1 MKNKNIFHFVIFIS
15 LMILFGF
22 SFNQQNGNDML
33 SYKNKMFSID
43 ERVDDLLKQMTLEEK
58 IDMIGGTGFATKPI
72 PRLGI
77 PELRM
82 TDGPVGVRWDKATAF
97 PSGVSMAATWNPE
110 LINKVGAAIG
120 RETKGKARHVIL
132 GPGVNIV
139 RMPMNGRNFEY
150 FGEDPFL
157 ASRLAV
163 NYIKG
168 VQSEGVAATIKH
180 FAANNQEH
188 ERMFVDVL
196 VSERALNEIY
206 FPTFKAAVQEADV
219 LCVMNSY
226 NKVNMHYAAENDY
239 LLVDKLKKEWGF
251 KGLVMSDW
259 GAVHS
264 TIPTAK
270 GGMDL
275 EMPFG
280 AFLNKN
286 TLTQPIEDGI
296 IPIETIDDKVKR
308 ILTVIFKL
316 GLFDQHEW
324 KEKPELVNSKEN
336 RNIAYQTALESIVL
350 LKNENDVLPLDKEK
364 IKTLAVIGPSAAR
377 ARTGGGGSA
386 FVSAIDPIS
395 PLDALKKKYSDKI
408 KIEFTQGVEL
418 EGDAEGIPSKFLFTD
433 KSMKTNGLNAEYFD
447 NKNLEGSPK
456 LKRIDKQVDFHW
468 DDKSPANEIGED
480 NFSVRWTGYLRVPK
494 TGMYSLKTSTDDGT
508 RLYLDDKLVINDWN
522 DHAVETR
529 NYTVQLEEG
538 KLYKIKLEYY
548 ENGGGAVAI
557 FAWSMPDEN
566 KYDKSVELAKKSD
579 LVLLFV
585 GDSEQVE
592 TEGRDRE
599 NLYLPNGQDELIS
612 QVADANKN
620 VVVVLTTGAPIV
632 MDKWLSKVKAVV
644 QLWFSGSEG
653 GNAITDVLFGNYNPS
668 GKLPVTF
675 PKRWEDCSA
684 FGTYKSFPARTYY
697 SDDIYVGYRHFD
709 TKNIEPLFPF
719 GFGLSYTK
727 FEYSNLSTSLN
738 GDEIEI
744 SFDIKN
750 VGKMNGEEIAQVYV
764 SQKNPTIDRPTKE
777 LKAFKKV
784 KLNAGETKNVK
795 LTINKNSL
803 AYFDGKTHDWNLE
816 KDDYEILIGASSRE
830 IKLSTVV
837 SLK

>member
-1 MKNKNIFHFVIFIS
+1 MKKLFLLIIIS
-15 LMILFGF
+15 SLTLAQEKMI
-22 SFNQQNGNDML
+22 
-33 SYKNKMFSID
+33 YKDSSQPIEK
-43 ERVDDLLKQMTLEEK
+43 RVEDLLNRMTLDEK
-58 IDMIGGTGFATKPI
+58 IDLLGGTGFATKAI

-163 NYIKG
+163 EYIKG
-168 VQSEGVAATIKH
+168 VQKEGVAATIKH

-188 ERMFVDVL
+188 ERMFVDAL

-206 FPTFKAAVQEADV
+206 FPTFKAAVQQADV

-239 LLVDKLKKEWGF
+239 LLIDKLKKEWGF

-275 EMPFG
+275 EMPYG
-280 AFLNKN
+280 EFLNKN

-296 IPIETIDDKVKR
+296 IPIEKIDDKVKR

-316 GLFDQHEW
+316 GLFDQPEW

-350 LKNENDVLPLDKEK
+350 LKNENDILPLNQEK
-364 IKTLAVIGPSAAR
+364 IKTLAVIGPSAAK

-386 FVSAIDPIS
+386 FVNAIDPVS
-395 PLDALKKKYSDKI
+395 PLDALKKKYADKI

-418 EGDAEGIPSKFLFTD
+418 EGDAEGIPSEFLFTD
-433 KSMKTNGLNAEYFD
+433 QSMKTNGLNAEYFD

-456 LKRIDKQVDFHW
+456 LKRVDKQVDFRW
-468 DDKSPANEIGED
+468 DDKSPAKEIGED
-480 NFSVRWTGYLRVPK
+480 NFSVRWTGYLKAPK
-494 TGMYSLKTSTDDGT
+494 TGMYSLKTSADDGT

-529 NYTVQLEEG
+529 NYNVELEEG

-557 FAWSMPDEN
+557 FAWTIPGKNEYDEAVN
-566 KYDKSVELAKKSD
+566 LAKKSD
-579 LVLLFV
+579 MVLLFV
-585 GDSEQVE
+585 GNSEQVE
-592 TEGRDRE
+592 TEGRDRD
-599 NLYLPNGQDELIS
+599 NLILPSNQDELIS

-620 VVVVLTTGAPIV
+620 VVVILTTGAPV
-632 MDKWLSKVKAVV
+632 MMDKWLSKVKSVV
-644 QLWFSGSEG
+644 QMWFAGSEG
-653 GNAITDVLFGNYNPS
+653 GNAITDVLFGDYNPS

-709 TKNIEPLFPF
+709 TKNIQPLFPF

-744 SFDIKN
+744 TFDIKN

-764 SQKNPTIDRPTKE
+764 SQKNPKIDRPAKE

-784 KLNAGETKNVK
+784 KLNSGETKNVK

-803 AYFDGKTHDWNLE
+803 AYFDAKTHDWNLE
-816 KDDYEILIGASSRE
+816 KDEYEILVGASSRE
-830 IKLSTVV
+830 IKLSAIV